1 MYSSIEILGYKSQG
15 LDNNLIAQTLGCDVE
30 LVPGLIED
38 ALKAQYGETQIPSA
52 VLVELTRV
60 DRLIAKLFDDL
71 DSAEDAFC
79 EITGKLLRD
88 GYKTRST
95 IADTIR
101 KLVETKVKLFNLS
114 LVFKVVTGDAE
125 DEVVNVNDLTLEQK
139 LDKYRSLLEQ

>member
-1 MYSSIEILGYKSQG
+1 MHSGIEILGYKSQG
-15 LDNNLIAQTLGCDVE
+15 LDNNLIAQTIGCDVA
-30 LVPGLIED
+30 LVPGLIEQ
-38 ALKAQYGETQIPSA
+38 ALKSQYGDTQIPSA

-71 DSAEDAFC
+71 DSADDAFC
-79 EITGKLLRD
+79 EVTGKMTRD

-114 LVFKVVTGDAE
+114 LVYKVATEETE
-125 DEVVNVNDLTLEQK
+125 DEIVDFNDLTLEQK
-139 LDKYRSLLEQ
+139 LEKYRQILEQ